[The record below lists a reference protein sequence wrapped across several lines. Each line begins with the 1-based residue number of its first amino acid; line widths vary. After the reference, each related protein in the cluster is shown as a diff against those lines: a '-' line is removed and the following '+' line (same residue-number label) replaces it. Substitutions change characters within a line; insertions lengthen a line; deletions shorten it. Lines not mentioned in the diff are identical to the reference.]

1 MKSIPLLVAA
11 TVLTGA
17 SACFPPAPQASGT
30 AAYGGQNRYGYR
42 GSATDPS
49 GQLGAPSAGPDGAI
63 AQAMAP
69 QGSSGTLATE
79 NVSTVPPAG
88 ANGSTLSGPIL
99 PSVGNTASRPAD
111 TGINPRMPTVPS
123 APPPP
128 PALNPDKPKP
138 PQIGTTSKPVDPPV
152 QTKPKD
158 DYPYG
163 IPVPGKDG
171 MVYSP
176 FDKEAGYVDVRNMK
190 PGALVEDPY
199 TKKLFRVP

>member
-1 MKSIPLLVAA
+1 MKSFPFLVVAA
-11 TVLTGA
+11 VLTGTT
-17 SACFPPAPQASGT
+17 ACFPPPPQASGT
-30 AAYGGQNRYGYR
+30 SAYGGQNRYGYR
-42 GSATDPS
+42 GVMTDAS
-49 GQLGAPSAGPDGAI
+49 GQLGAPSAGPDGAM
-63 AQAMAP
+63 AQAMGP
-69 QGSSGTLATE
+69 QGSSGVVAQQYGF
-79 NVSTVPPAG
+79 NPPPAG
-88 ANGSTLSGPIL
+88 VNGGTVAGPIL
-99 PSVGNTASRPAD
+99 PSVGGTPNRPAD
-111 TGINPRMPTVPS
+111 TGINPQVPSVPS

-128 PALNPDKPKP
+128 PALNPQKPKP
-138 PQIGTTSKPVDPPV
+138 PQLGTTSKPVDPPV
-152 QTKPKD
+152 ASKPKD